1 MAYQQR
7 RFGGSNNSRPGGNR
21 GGSFGGRRGGNKSP
35 GKKYIHPSKF
45 INKATEKADEIVY
58 ESKHKFVDFAF
69 GAQLQANIA
78 SKNYETPSAI
88 QDQAIPSIL
97 DGRDV
102 IGLAN
107 TGTGKTAA
115 FLLPII
121 EKETDNQISPTTLI
135 MAPTREL
142 AQQIDEE
149 FRVFAKG
156 LNLFSALIVGGISV
170 DRQIRDLKR
179 RPKFIIGTPGRLK
192 DLINRKLIPLDR
204 MTTLVLDEADRMLDM
219 GFLPD
224 IRAIV
229 SGMPTDRQTLFF
241 SATITPEIQM
251 LVNTF
256 LKDPVT
262 VSVRTSETSEHV
274 EQTVIEAR
282 DKSHKVE
289 LLTELLKGENYDKV
303 LVFGETKFGVQR
315 LSDHL
320 DNSGIPS
327 VAIHGNKN
335 QSQRQRALKQFK
347 DQRVRVLVATDVAAR
362 GLDIPNVSHVINFD
376 TPQNY
381 EDYIHRIGRTGRAG
395 ARGTA
400 HTFIDSQR

>member
-7 RFGGSNNSRPGGNR
+7 RFGGSNNARPGGNR
-21 GGSFGGRRGGNKSP
+21 GGSFGGRRGGSKGP
-35 GKKYIHPSKF
+35 AKKFIHPSKF
-45 INKATEKADEIVY
+45 INKATEKADEVAY
-58 ESKHKFVDFAF
+58 VATHKFADFPF
-69 GAQLQANIA
+69 GERLSENIT
-78 SKNYETPSAI
+78 KKGYEVPSAI
-88 QDQAIPSIL
+88 QDQAIMPIL
-97 DGRDV
+97 EGRDL

-121 EKETDNQISPTTLI
+121 EKETGNTISPTTLI

-142 AQQIDEE
+142 AQQIDEQFRE
-149 FRVFAKG
+149 FAVG

-229 SGMPTDRQTLFF
+229 NGMPTDRQTLFF
-241 SATITPEIQM
+241 SATITPEIQA
-251 LVNTF
+251 LVSSF

-262 VSVRTSETSEHV
+262 ASVRTSETSEHV

-282 DKSHKVE
+282 DKAHKID
-289 LLTELLKGENYDKV
+289 LLTEMLKGSDYEKV

-395 ARGTA
+395 ARGIA
-400 HTFIDSQR
+400 HTFIDSHR